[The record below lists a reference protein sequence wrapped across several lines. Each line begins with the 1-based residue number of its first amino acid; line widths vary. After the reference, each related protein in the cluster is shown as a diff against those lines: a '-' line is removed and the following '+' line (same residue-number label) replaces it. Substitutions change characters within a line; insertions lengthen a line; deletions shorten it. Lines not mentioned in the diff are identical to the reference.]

1 MHSGIQHL
9 PRKIK
14 KEKGGE
20 GKEEPFSI
28 KRVPDG
34 NVLVSKRVKS
44 VKWFSNNKSVE
55 AYEAIYFSQNVVKMF
70 WGEFQGRI
78 WFVDKSDAI
87 LIPNRSL

>member
-1 MHSGIQHL
+1 MKLCFGVSTGYKRQTKLIMCQVNREIRRGRVMHSGIQHL

-44 VKWFSNNKSVE
+44 VK
-55 AYEAIYFSQNVVKMF
+55 
-70 WGEFQGRI
+70 
-78 WFVDKSDAI
+78 
-87 LIPNRSL
+87 